1 MTKEMLRE
9 PKMEKLLEPR
19 LLWEQ
24 GITVG
29 RGKERRGSKGEEGGR
44 KQGRKEKPQ
53 EIQEILLEIGEE
65 NRGTLI

>member
-1 MTKEMLRE
+1 MPGIISEWEVTKEMLRE

-29 RGKERRGSKGEEGGR
+29 RGKERRGSEGEEGGR
-44 KQGRKEKPQ
+44 KQGRKETKKY
-53 EIQEILLEIGEE
+53 
-65 NRGTLI
+65 RKYY